1 MPGAH
6 ASAGPSRAPTR
17 WQDILFFIGKVAAGI
32 GILVWLYKHKYLDP
46 ELLLKLTWSFRTVNL
61 LMTAFALVGIAL
73 VLLAWRLHLLLD
85 QQGVCISGQKALSL
99 TLIGALFG
107 ALLPGLIGGDVVK
120 AVYLC
125 GSASH
130 QRSKAVSVVI
140 IDRIIGL
147 YSLLLLGAIAS
158 LVAQLSGFY
167 AAPTQVMTTV
177 SGIAVLATICLSI
190 LFASARTKRIV
201 RLTEKLPP
209 RLLNIV
215 RALTESCDRPV
226 VILTAIC
233 LSLVSHGMVV
243 LSFYVMAVL
252 LRDTLPFA
260 THFVVDPLAMVM
272 NVVPL
277 TPGGIGVTEGTFA
290 YLYNR
295 CGSPQGA
302 AVGLMGRFVQY
313 LVFTVG
319 GVTALI
325 FTRIHVRELISSSQ
339 TERSK

>member
-1 MPGAH
+1 M
-6 ASAGPSRAPTR
+6 RLK
-17 WQDILFFIGKVAAGI
+17 DIVVFVGKVAAGI
-32 GILVWLYKHKYLDP
+32 GILFWLYKHKYLDP
-46 ELLLKLTWSFRTVNL
+46 ELLLKLSWSFRTVNL
-61 LMTAFALVGIAL
+61 LITAFALVAIAL

-85 QQGVCISGQKALSL
+85 QQGVRISGQKAFSL

-107 ALLPGLIGGDVVK
+107 ALLPGLIAGDVVK

-147 YSLLLLGAIAS
+147 YSLLLLGAIAC

-167 AAPTQVMTTV
+167 AAPTQVMTAVT
-177 SGIAVLATICLSI
+177 GIAILATICLYLLLAI
-190 LFASARTKRIV
+190 AKTKRIV

-209 RLLNIV
+209 RLINIV
-215 RALTESCDRPV
+215 CAITGSFDRPV

-233 LSLVSHGMVV
+233 FSLLSHGMVV
-243 LSFYVMAVL
+243 LSFYVMALL
-252 LRDTLPFA
+252 LRDTLPLA

-277 TPGGIGVTEGTFA
+277 TPGGIGITEGAFA

-325 FTRIHVRELISSSQ
+325 FTRIHVGELISSLQ